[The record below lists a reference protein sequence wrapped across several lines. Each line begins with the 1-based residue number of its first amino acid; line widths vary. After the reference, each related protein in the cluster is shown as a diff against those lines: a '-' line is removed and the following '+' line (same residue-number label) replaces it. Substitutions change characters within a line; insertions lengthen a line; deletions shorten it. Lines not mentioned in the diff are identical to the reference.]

1 MSKEILKQRIQILRE
16 PLETW
21 LTFYGK
27 EGKTLNEEQ
36 LISDI
41 IIKIT
46 NYREYSYKQN
56 REFEK
61 LLNKKLTWKNEEHND
76 KNWKEIITIYNEK
89 MPQVMKLLGKTYE
102 DHGFEENWNILHN
115 QSKNIAIKMIN
126 IKKLIEEIT
135 RTLESEKDIFEII
148 EDIMMYLQST
158 RLIYNDIDNWF
169 KIVINRHDEEP
180 QEKFQDNF
188 KTTQNIITTLEEEI
202 LNQDDQIKNQQ
213 DQILNQNEQI
223 TLIARSRGWPIEE
236 TGSSTNEFGGTVND
250 AAAAPWNTPNPE
262 IAAKINR
269 TALTQNEKTIIRQ
282 GLYHKQPWK
291 VTNYPRVV
299 EPTAGAGGAGLGG
312 EATLDA
318 TSSANIDLDRDT
330 VIRGRGVAG

>member
-89 MPQVMKLLGKTYE
+89 MPQVMELLGKTYE

-115 QSKNIAIKMIN
+115 QSKNIIIKMIN

-213 DQILNQNEQI
+213 DQILNQNDQIRDQQDQINQLQEQLQEYQI
-223 TLIARSRGWPIEE
+223 QLREWQNLALSLSNII
-236 TGSSTNEFGGTVND
+236 VNC
-250 AAAAPWNTPNPE
+250 E
-262 IAAKINR
+262 R
-269 TALTQNEKTIIRQ
+269 
-282 GLYHKQPWK
+282 H
-291 VTNYPRVV
+291 
-299 EPTAGAGGAGLGG
+299 
-312 EATLDA
+312 
-318 TSSANIDLDRDT
+318 NIL
-330 VIRGRGVAG
+330 